1 MGKSLITEEIEKKII
16 KLKSENKKINNI
28 IDIIFNED
36 NIKITKYGINKTLK
50 KLQNEE
56 SNELSESNKSES
68 NKSETNEETK
78 EENTQTKNTIVNNS
92 LIDKLNDSDDAET
105 ESEPEQQ
112 QPEQPPKKLFKVEL
126 EEPKIFIK
134 PKNIVHDVIK
144 NIDVCWNIDEM
155 KEKRSLIIIIRQYIG
170 TFKKELSELNINEK
184 LLFNYDIMK
193 LKILLENIRIE
204 LNLKKNSTLFIDT
217 AKNILVGYEK
227 VLCYSGI
234 DIKGVSEEL
243 LNNPDFIYDLQMIS
257 CEIDISRYI
266 NPKTS
271 AFMKVVQS
279 SYYKYEQN
287 NIINKFNEKINNDD
301 VLNKLKNLT
310 KQN

>member
-16 KLKSENKKINNI
+16 KLKSENQKIKNI

-56 SNELSESNKSES
+56 SIELSESNKSES
-68 NKSETNEETK
+68 NKSETNQETK
-78 EENTQTKNTIVNNS
+78 ENTQTKNTIVNNS

-105 ESEPEQQ
+105 ESEPEEQ

-301 VLNKLKNLT
+301 VLNKLKILT